1 MKDGLLDISVA
12 TSFAVNNFG
21 NTYAMRLIFFSKY
34 SEFNV
39 DFIEAI
45 KNQKK
50 FLVLEISLFE
60 IDAVNS
66 PDPNGST
73 CNGQ

>member
-1 MKDGLLDISVA
+1 MQISPKPK
-12 TSFAVNNFG
+12 TFS
-21 NTYAMRLIFFSKY
+21 TFFIASKY

-45 KNQKK
+45 KIQKK
-50 FLVLEISLFE
+50 FLVLAISVFE

-66 PDPNGST
+66 PDPNENT

>member
-1 MKDGLLDISVA
+1 M
-12 TSFAVNNFG
+12 
-21 NTYAMRLIFFSKY
+21 
-34 SEFNV
+34 E
-39 DFIEAI
+39 
-45 KNQKK
+45 KK
-50 FLVLEISLFE
+50 FSVLEISAFE

>member
-1 MKDGLLDISVA
+1 
-12 TSFAVNNFG
+12 
-21 NTYAMRLIFFSKY
+21 MRLIFFSKY

-50 FLVLEISLFE
+50 FLVLEISAFE

-66 PDPNGST
+66 PDPNENT